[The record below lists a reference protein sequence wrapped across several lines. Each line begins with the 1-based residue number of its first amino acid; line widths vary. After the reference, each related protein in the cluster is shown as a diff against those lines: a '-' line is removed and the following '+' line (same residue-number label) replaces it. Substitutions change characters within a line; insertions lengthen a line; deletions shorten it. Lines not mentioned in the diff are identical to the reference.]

1 MVNYIHRVMNS
12 NNGTT
17 SLVDQLAD
25 YLKARKLRKT
35 PERFALLEYIA
46 SVPGHFTLEMMQQ
59 HVEDS
64 GFHMSRAT
72 LYNTVN
78 LLTEAGMLR
87 RHDIEG
93 LPVQY
98 ELASTPPHSHLVC
111 TTCHKLKE
119 VRDKYFIAFMNTRK
133 YTAFNTQY
141 YSHYVFGT
149 CSTCARKL
157 KREKSAN
164 TKRKSQ

>member
-1 MVNYIHRVMNS
+1 MNP
-12 NNGTT
+12 NNDNN
-17 SLVDQLAD
+17 SLVDQLVD
-25 YLKARKLRKT
+25 YLKARNLRKT

-46 SVPGHFTLEMMQQ
+46 GVSGHFTLEMMRQ
-59 HVEDS
+59 HVEDN
-64 GFHMSRAT
+64 GFHVSRAT

-78 LLTEAGMLR
+78 LLVEAGMLR
-87 RHDIEG
+87 RHDIAG

-98 ELASTPPHSHLVC
+98 ELAALPPHSHLVC

-141 YSHYVFGT
+141 FSHYVFGT
-149 CSTCARKL
+149 CSTCARKQ
-157 KREKSAN
+157 KREAASLKKNHKS
-164 TKRKSQ
+164 K